1 MANTAKPI
9 VAITK
14 NRFKRFKLKLEDNS
28 SYLLSEDDDAD
39 IKIPLVKASI
49 YKDQGR
55 WILMSIEGA
64 DLTVNE
70 QVMSSVELRENLD
83 IKLGEYTVMYSPLGV
98 IKQRSSAISPIRVVI
113 GVLALLLIV
122 ILFLPNDESVSSS
135 QDESK
140 ISNIEADSMQESSVT
155 LSANKAMRPQAF
167 EYYNDALNTYDS
179 GDLKTALVKMLD
191 AASIDP
197 SNPLIQNKI
206 EDWEG
211 KIDAEI
217 TRLYKQACFDLEYFR
232 YYEAESLLRIIVELS
247 VDVTDIR
254 FTQSV
259 KILEQM
265 SSASQVKPVCG
276 A

>member
-1 MANTAKPI
+1 MANSEKPV

-14 NRFKRFKLKLEDNS
+14 NRFNRFKLKLEDDS

-55 WILMSIEGA
+55 WILMCIEGA

-70 QVMSSVELRENLD
+70 QIMSSVELRENLD
-83 IKLGEYTVMYSPLGV
+83 IKLGGYTVMYSPQGV
-98 IKQRSSAISPIRVVI
+98 IKQSPSAISPIRIVI

-122 ILFLPNDESVSSS
+122 ILFLPNDETVSSS
-135 QDESK
+135 HDESK
-140 ISNIEADSMQESSVT
+140 ITNIEPDSLQESSVT

-217 TRLYKQACFDLEYFR
+217 SRLYKQACFDLEYFR

-247 VDVTDIR
+247 VDETDIR
-254 FTQSV
+254 FTQSL